1 MGAGSQ
7 PSEKKAMKA
16 TVEDEIPVRQPA
28 PKPRESQQAGQ
39 WPAQSAQQQPGE
51 SSSSGLQSA
60 GPGFNHRVTNTPEGL
75 RVNGIN
81 PSFGQQASIHQ
92 IPGRHNCIHPHYGPT
107 LAFPFSYNKLP
118 GLPNIGDPSFSNATF
133 LQNHNLHHHNNNFGV
148 SGLPFFTNTRYLS
161 PFVRNPSSFI
171 IANMAA
177 DYGTG
182 SMPNTGQHF
191 QPPVPDTTYGPI
203 PHVYHPRSDNSHRVV
218 TVGTAMPGF
227 NHSATCAC
235 HVQMGAM
242 PQVVH
247 QVAGY
252 PHNHFVPVAPGVS
265 TAPFA
270 VGAGMGYPSQPTI
283 VQAGHAVQPIGG
295 AGGPPFFAHGAAG
308 PSGQPVL
315 AQPAM
320 MPGGMPAGGPGMA
333 VPVSGQGP
341 VFIGNGAPWR
351 SWFYPPG
358 ALPDIMGVGKT
369 VAETQAE
376 TLQSGHDQGALEPQ
390 DFKPADDDPSRMYF
404 CRELDGN
411 WILRNRYTL
420 DNIPIR
426 WYVTT
431 NGVFYAVRLED

>member
-1 MGAGSQ
+1 MGVGSQ

-28 PKPRESQQAGQ
+28 LKSRENQHSRGQ
-39 WPAQSAQQQPGE
+39 PVQPAQQKTGE
-51 SSSSGLQSA
+51 SNNSGLQSA
-60 GPGFNHRVTNTPEGL
+60 GPGFNHQVTNTPEGL

-81 PSFGQQASIHQ
+81 PSFGQQGSIHQ
-92 IPGRHNCIHPHYGPT
+92 IPGRQYGIHPHPGPT
-107 LAFPFSYNKLP
+107 QAVSFSHNSLP
-118 GLPNIGDPSFSNATF
+118 GLPNFGNPSFSNATF
-133 LQNHNLHHHNNNFGV
+133 LHNQNLHHNNNFSV
-148 SGLPFFTNTRYLS
+148 SGLPFFTNTHYFS
-161 PFVRNPSSFI
+161 TFVRNPSFF
-171 IANMAA
+171 IANMA

-218 TVGTAMPGF
+218 TV
-227 NHSATCAC
+227 
-235 HVQMGAM
+235 
-242 PQVVH
+242 
-247 QVAGY
+247 
-252 PHNHFVPVAPGVS
+252 APGVS

-270 VGAGMGYPSQPTI
+270 VGPGMGYPSQPTI
-283 VQAGHAVQPIGG
+283 VQTGHAVQPIGG
-295 AGGPPFFAHGAAG
+295 AGAQPFFAHGAAG

-320 MPGGMPAGGPGMA
+320 MPGSLPAGGPGMP
-333 VPVSGQGP
+333 VPVGGQGP
-341 VFIGNGAPWR
+341 VFIGNGAPG
-351 SWFYPPG
+351 FIPPG

-376 TLQSGHDQGALEPQ
+376 QLQSAHDQGALEPQ

-431 NGVFYAVRLED
+431 SGVFYAVRLED